1 MRKMRSLAI
10 CALSSLTMMG
20 LAACETQTIY
30 EPNPAAKL
38 ISHASAQRPTF
49 TPGDEFWFYLG
60 GNEIVAEEYEGERD
74 GLHAF
79 RRALQNVTILYT
91 PDLARVRTE
100 RAFSDDE
107 IFEPDDGE
115 LEFPLAV
122 SKTWSRK
129 YRVRNESTMYS
140 TTRTRDCEV
149 LDLGQAQLEAGTF
162 QVFRIACTL
171 SELGEASVVQ
181 EELLYAPEV
190 GRVINRRRLGGGTT
204 LNLIEY
210 KRAAPN

>member
-1 MRKMRSLAI
+1 MRKCRLLALF
-10 CALSSLTMMG
+10 AWTGLAMS

-30 EPNPAAKL
+30 EPNPAGKL

-49 TPGDEFWFYLG
+49 TPGDEFWFYVG

-79 RRALQNVTILYT
+79 RRALQNVTVLYT
-91 PDLARVRTE
+91 QDMARVRTE
-100 RAFSDDE
+100 RAFIDDE
-107 IFEPDDGE
+107 IFEPDNGE

-122 SKTWSRK
+122 SKTWTRK
-129 YRVRNESTMYS
+129 YRVRDESTLFS
-140 TTRTRDCEV
+140 TTRTRSCEV
-149 LDLGQAQLEAGTF
+149 LDLGQAQTEAGEF

-171 SELGEASVVQ
+171 GELGSAGVVQ

-190 GRVINRRRLGGGTT
+190 GRIINRRTLGSGTT

-210 KRAAPN
+210 KRAASN